1 MSYAD
6 NQAAIQKLGNGE
18 LHGVSSCDIISEGFD
33 VPVVTAAILLRPTQ
47 SLGLHLQQI
56 GRVLRP
62 APGKERAIV
71 IDHVGNVAHWRKKDW
86 QINHGRA
93 EDDRVW
99 SLDGREKEK
108 GEAPVRRC
116 EACFAIIPAAVDVC
130 PECGHEREQ
139 GVRRELEQLD
149 GDLEELPQ
157 WLPTPQTGIRH
168 HILEVIARKLDVDPF
183 ALAQDLIPQ
192 VPHNCYAQEKAHELR
207 RFTVGALNC
216 FIRSPTPTN
225 WDIFA
230 YDMTRLLKL
239 ITGALCAAAESLSD
253 FQAIAE
259 LNGYKPG
266 WAYFRHQQKLSHVR
280 S

>member
-33 VPVVTAAILLRPTQ
+33 VPVVTAAILLRPTK

-71 IDHVGNVAHWRKKDW
+71 IDHVGNVAECLADVWSL
-86 QINHGRA
+86 NHGRA

-99 SLDGREKEK
+99 SLDGKEK
-108 GEAPVRRC
+108 GEKGEGTVKRC
-116 EACFAIIPAAVDVC
+116 PECFAMIAGGCTIC
-130 PECGHEREQ
+130 PECGE
-139 GVRRELEQLD
+139 ELEKKRGELPQLD
-149 GDLEELPQ
+149 GNLDELPE
-157 WLPTPQTGIRH
+157 WMPPPETGIRR
-168 HILEVIARKLDVDPF
+168 HILEVIARKLDVDPHE
-183 ALAQDLIPQ
+183 LAEDLIPQ
-192 VPHNCYAQEKAHELR
+192 VP
-207 RFTVGALNC
+207 LNC
-216 FIRSPTPTN
+216 FNIKTALDCRWYLVGVLSVAIKNLNAQT
-225 WDIFA
+225 WDAFKGHLEP
-230 YDMTRLLKL
+230 YLKR

-266 WAYFRHQQKLSHVR
+266 WAYFRHQQKLSRV
-280 S
+280 